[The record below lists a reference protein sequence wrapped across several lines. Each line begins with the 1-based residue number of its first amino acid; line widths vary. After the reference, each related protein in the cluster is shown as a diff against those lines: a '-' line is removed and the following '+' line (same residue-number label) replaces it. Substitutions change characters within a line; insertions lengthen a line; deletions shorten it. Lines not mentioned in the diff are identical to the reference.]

1 MTTVVENA
9 YVITMDAGR
18 REIASGS
25 VVFDGNRITDVVD
38 GRVDPAVAH
47 GAEIV
52 DGRGCILTP
61 GLVNTHHHLYQWL
74 TRGLA
79 ADHTLFEWLTTL
91 YPVWAGIDEKAVNV
105 AATGALGWL
114 ALSGCTTSTDHHYV
128 FPKEGGD
135 MLAAEIIA
143 AQTVGLRFHPT
154 RGSMDL
160 SAKDGGLPPDSVVET
175 IDQIM
180 SASADAI
187 DRWHDPGPDAMVKI
201 ALAPCSP
208 FSVTADLLRASAEL
222 ARERRVRLH
231 THLAETKDE
240 SAYTAD
246 RFGCTP
252 IEYMETVGWLGPD
265 VWFAHGVHFDD
276 HAITTLAT
284 SGSSVAH
291 CPSSNGRLGAG
302 TARARDLLA
311 AGVPVGLGVDGAA
324 SNESSRIL
332 EEAHQAVLMARA
344 TGGPTALTTRQ
355 ALEMATL
362 GGARALG
369 CQDSIG
375 SIEAGKL
382 ADMVLWRRDGLGH
395 AGIADPV
402 AALVLGA
409 VPPVER
415 LWVNGKTVVR
425 AGELTTI
432 DAEATAAE
440 VAAARDILIA
450 KAG

>member
-91 YPVWAGIDEKAVNV
+91 YPVWAGIDENAVNV

-160 SAKDGGLPPDSVVET
+160 SEKDGGLPPDSVVET

-252 IEYMETVGWLGPD
+252 IEYMETVGWLGTD

-311 AGVPVGLGVDGAA
+311 AGVPLGLGVDGAA

-432 DAEATAAE
+432 DVEATAAE
-440 VAAARDILIA
+440 VAAAHDVLIA

>member
-9 YVITMDAGR
+9 SVITMDADR
-18 REIASGS
+18 REISSGS
-25 VVFDGNRITDVVD
+25 VVLDGNRITDVID
-38 GRVDPAVAH
+38 GKVGPAVAE

-61 GLVNTHHHLYQWL
+61 GLINTHHHLYQWL

-79 ADHTLFEWLTTL
+79 ADHTLFEWLSTL

-160 SAKDGGLPPDSVVET
+160 SEKDGGLPPDSVVET

-180 SASADAI
+180 SASAAAI

-231 THLAETKDE
+231 THLAETEDE

-246 RFGCTP
+246 HFGCTP

-291 CPSSNGRLGAG
+291 CPSSNSRLGAG
-302 TARARDLLA
+302 TARVRDLLA
-311 AGVPVGLGVDGAA
+311 AGITVGLGVDGAA

-332 EEAHQAVLMARA
+332 EEAHQAVLTARA

-375 SIEAGKL
+375 SIESGKL
-382 ADMVLWRRDGLGH
+382 ADMVLWRRDGLAH
-395 AGIADPV
+395 AGITDPV
-402 AALVLGA
+402 TALVLGS

-440 VAAARDILIA
+440 VAAAHDVLIA

>member
-9 YVITMDAGR
+9 YVITMDAGH

-25 VVFDGNRITDVVD
+25 VVFDGNRITDVID
-38 GRVDPAVAH
+38 GKVDPAMAD

-143 AQTVGLRFHPT
+143 AQTVGVRFHPT

-160 SAKDGGLPPDSVVET
+160 SEKDGGLPPDSVVET

-187 DRWHDPGPDAMVKI
+187 DRWHDPGFDAMVKI

-208 FSVTADLLRASAEL
+208 FSVTADLLRTSAEL

-231 THLAETKDE
+231 THLAETEDE

-375 SIEAGKL
+375 SIESGKL

-440 VAAARDILIA
+440 VAAARDVLIA

>member
-1 MTTVVENA
+1 MTTVVQNA
-9 YVITMDAGR
+9 HVITMDADR
-18 REIASGS
+18 REFASGS
-25 VVFDGNRITDVVD
+25 VVFDGNRIIDVVD
-38 GRVDPAVAH
+38 GEVVPAVAD

-61 GLVNTHHHLYQWL
+61 GLINTHHHLYQWL

-79 ADHTLFEWLTTL
+79 ADHSLFEWLTTL
-91 YPVWAGIDEKAVNV
+91 YPVWAGIDEKAVNI

-135 MLAAEIIA
+135 MLAAEIMA

-160 SAKDGGLPPDSVVET
+160 SEKDGGLPPDSVVET

-208 FSVTADLLRASAEL
+208 FSVTTDLLRVSAEL
-222 ARERRVRLH
+222 ARDKRVRLH
-231 THLAETKDE
+231 THLAETVDE
-240 SAYTAD
+240 SDYTAEH
-246 RFGCTP
+246 FGCTP
-252 IEYMETVGWLGPD
+252 LEYMESVGWLGSD

-276 HAITTLAT
+276 NAITTLAAT
-284 SGSSVAH
+284 GSSVAH

-302 TARARDLLA
+302 IARARDLLA
-311 AGVPVGLGVDGAA
+311 AGIPVGLGVDGAA
-324 SNESSRIL
+324 SNESSRML

-362 GGARALG
+362 GGARVLG

-375 SIEAGKL
+375 SIESGKL
-382 ADMVLWRRDGLGH
+382 ADMVLWRRDGLAH

-409 VPPVER
+409 VPSVER
-415 LWVNGKTVVR
+415 LWVNGQTVVR

-440 VAAARDILIA
+440 VSAAHDVLIA